1 MLEKSD
7 YQKDNDTSKE
17 VELDTDGIQEQSI
30 EVEKQSEV
38 ESNESEPR
46 EEVDLGYTEP
56 KTAGIEG
63 ISVEEKEDKKETKV
77 DDLSD
82 VSDKVK
88 KRIDKLTFKIRES
101 ERRERA
107 ALDYAKSL
115 RSKLDVSETKYT
127 KTSKSYVEQY
137 SARVAAEQ
145 EKARQ
150 SLKDAI
156 VDQDADKIADANSLV
171 AKLAIEA
178 EKAKMTAVEE
188 DEREAARQTEIT
200 KAETQQTTPPPQ
212 NPTYPEPSRKAQN
225 WAESNEWFGSD
236 KIMTSAAFQI
246 HQDLIDQGFDVESQ
260 EYYNEIDKTM
270 KDNFPHKF
278 NRQEPK
284 KIVQT
289 VASAQRNQNGRRS
302 VKLTRSQ
309 IAIAK
314 KLGVPLEE
322 YAKYVKENANG

>member
-7 YQKDNDTSKE
+7 YQKDNNTSKE
-17 VELDTDGIQEQSI
+17 VELDTDGIEEQSI
-30 EVEKQSEV
+30 QVEKQEEV
-38 ESNESEPR
+38 ESNEREPR

-56 KTAGIEG
+56 KADGIEG
-63 ISVEEKEDKKETKV
+63 IKVEEKEDKVKV

-82 VSDKVK
+82 VSEKVK
-88 KRIDKLTFKIRES
+88 RRIDKLTFKIRES
-101 ERRERA
+101 ERREKA
-107 ALDYAKSL
+107 ALEYAKSIQ
-115 RSKLDVSETKYT
+115 SKLDISEKKYN

-137 SARVAAEQ
+137 SARVNAEQ
-145 EKARQ
+145 EKAKQTLR
-150 SLKDAI
+150 DAI
-156 VDQDADKIADANSLV
+156 ADQDADKIADANSLI

-178 EKAKMTAVEE
+178 EKAKMTAAEE
-188 DEREAARQTEIT
+188 EEREAERKTREVSQQEQV
-200 KAETQQTTPPPQ
+200 TQAPQ
-212 NPTYPEPSRKAQN
+212 NPTYTEPSRKASQ
-225 WAESNEWFGSD
+225 WAEKNEWFGSD
-236 KIMTSAAFQI
+236 KIMTSVAFQV
-246 HQDLIDQGFDVESQ
+246 HQDLVEQGFDVESE

>member
-17 VELDTDGIQEQSI
+17 VELDTDGIEEQSI
-30 EVEKQSEV
+30 QVEKQEEV
-38 ESNESEPR
+38 ESNEREPR

-56 KTAGIEG
+56 KAPGIEG
-63 ISVEEKEDKKETKV
+63 ISVEEKEEKKV

-82 VSDKVK
+82 VSEKVRR
-88 KRIDKLTFKIRES
+88 RIDKLTFKIRES

-107 ALDYAKSL
+107 ALEYAKSIQ
-115 RSKLDVSETKYT
+115 SKLDVSEKKYN

-137 SARVAAEQ
+137 SARVNAEQ
-145 EKARQ
+145 EKAKQTLR
-150 SLKDAI
+150 DAI
-156 VDQDADKIADANSLV
+156 ADQDADKIADANSLI

-178 EKAKMTAVEE
+178 EKAKMTAAEE
-188 DEREAARQTEIT
+188 EEREAERKTREVYQQEQV
-200 KAETQQTTPPPQ
+200 TQAPQ
-212 NPTYPEPSRKAQN
+212 NPTYTEPSRKASQ
-225 WAESNEWFGSD
+225 WAEKNEWFGSD
-236 KIMTSAAFQI
+236 KIMTSVAFQV
-246 HQDLIDQGFDVESQ
+246 HQDLVEQGFDVESE

-270 KDNFPHKF
+270 KENFPHKF

>member
-17 VELDTDGIQEQSI
+17 VELDTDGIEEQTI
-30 EVEKQSEV
+30 QVEEKEV
-38 ESNESEPR
+38 ESNEDESPR

-56 KTAGIEG
+56 KAPGIEG
-63 ISVEEKEDKKETKV
+63 ISVEEKEEKEEKKV

-82 VSDKVK
+82 VSEKVRR
-88 KRIDKLTFKIRES
+88 RIDKLTFKIRES

-107 ALDYAKSL
+107 ALEYAKSIQ
-115 RSKLDVSETKYT
+115 SKLDDSETKYN

-137 SARVAAEQ
+137 SARVVAEQ

-156 VDQDADKIADANSLV
+156 NEQDADKIADANSLM

-178 EKAKMTAVEE
+178 EKAKMTAAEE
-188 DEREAARQTEIT
+188 EEREANR
-200 KAETQQTTPPPQ
+200 KTQVPQPQQNTQPPQ
-212 NPTYPEPSRKAQN
+212 NPTYPEPSRNAQK
-225 WAESNEWFGSD
+225 WADKNEWFGSD
-236 KIMTSAAFQI
+236 RIMTSAAFQI
-246 HQDLIDQGFDVESQ
+246 HQDLLDQGFDVESQ

>member
-17 VELDTDGIQEQSI
+17 VELDTDGIQEETIQ
-30 EVEKQSEV
+30 VEEV
-38 ESNESEPR
+38 ESNENENETPR

-56 KTAGIEG
+56 KAPGIEG
-63 ISVEEKEDKKETKV
+63 ISVEEKEEKKV

-82 VSDKVK
+82 VSEKVK

-101 ERRERA
+101 ERREKA
-107 ALDYAKSL
+107 ALEYAKSIQ
-115 RSKLDVSETKYT
+115 SKLDDSETKYS

-171 AKLAIEA
+171 ARLAIEA
-178 EKAKMTAVEE
+178 EKAKITAAEE
-188 DEREAARQTEIT
+188 DEREAKRQKQVSQPQEN
-200 KAETQQTTPPPQ
+200 TQPPQ
-212 NPTYPEPSRKAQN
+212 NPTYPEPSKNAQK
-225 WAESNEWFGSD
+225 WADKNEWFGSD
-236 KIMTSAAFQI
+236 RIMTSAAFQI
-246 HQDLIDQGFDVESQ
+246 HQDLLDQGFDVESQ

>member
-17 VELDTDGIQEQSI
+17 VELDTDGIEEQTI
-30 EVEKQSEV
+30 QVEEKEVELNE
-38 ESNESEPR
+38 NESPR

-56 KTAGIEG
+56 KAPGIEG
-63 ISVEEKEDKKETKV
+63 ISVEEKEEKKV

-82 VSDKVK
+82 VSEKVRR
-88 KRIDKLTFKIRES
+88 RIDKLTFKIRES

-107 ALDYAKSL
+107 ALEYAKSIQ
-115 RSKLDVSETKYT
+115 SKLDDSETKYN

-137 SARVAAEQ
+137 SARVVAEQ

-156 VDQDADKIADANSLV
+156 NEQDADKIADANSLM

-178 EKAKMTAVEE
+178 EKAKMTAAEE
-188 DEREAARQTEIT
+188 EEREANR
-200 KAETQQTTPPPQ
+200 KTQVPQPQQNTQPPQ
-212 NPTYPEPSRKAQN
+212 NPTYPEPSRNAQK
-225 WAESNEWFGSD
+225 WADKNEWFGSD
-236 KIMTSAAFQI
+236 RIMTSAAFQI
-246 HQDLIDQGFDVESQ
+246 HQDLLDQGFDVESQ

-278 NRQEPK
+278 SRQEPK

>member
-17 VELDTDGIQEQSI
+17 VELDTDGIQEETIQ
-30 EVEKQSEV
+30 VEEV
-38 ESNESEPR
+38 ESNENENETPR

-56 KTAGIEG
+56 KATGIEG
-63 ISVEEKEDKKETKV
+63 ISVEEKEEKKV

-82 VSDKVK
+82 VSEKVK

-101 ERRERA
+101 ERREKA
-107 ALDYAKSL
+107 ALEYAKSIQ
-115 RSKLDVSETKYT
+115 SKLDDSETKYS

-171 AKLAIEA
+171 ARLAIEA
-178 EKAKMTAVEE
+178 EKAKITAAEE
-188 DEREAARQTEIT
+188 DEREAKRQKQVSQPQEN
-200 KAETQQTTPPPQ
+200 TQPPQ
-212 NPTYPEPSRKAQN
+212 NPTYPEPSKNAQK
-225 WAESNEWFGSD
+225 WADKNEWFGSD
-236 KIMTSAAFQI
+236 RIMTSAAFQI
-246 HQDLIDQGFDVESQ
+246 HQDLLDQGFDVESQ

>member
-17 VELDTDGIQEQSI
+17 VELDTDGIEEKTI
-30 EVEKQSEV
+30 KVEEKEI
-38 ESNESEPR
+38 ESNENESPR

-56 KTAGIEG
+56 KAPGIEG
-63 ISVEEKEDKKETKV
+63 ISVEEKEEKKV

-82 VSDKVK
+82 VSEKVK

-107 ALDYAKSL
+107 ALEYAKSIQT
-115 RSKLDVSETKYT
+115 KLDDSETKYT

-137 SARVAAEQ
+137 SARVVAEQ

-156 VDQDADKIADANSLV
+156 NEQDADKIADANSLM

-178 EKAKMTAVEE
+178 EKAKMTAAEE
-188 DEREAARQTEIT
+188 EEREEHR
-200 KAETQQTTPPPQ
+200 KTQVSQPQENTQPPQ

-225 WAESNEWFGSD
+225 WADKNEWFGSD

-246 HQDLIDQGFDVESQ
+246 HQDLLDQGFDVESQ

>member
-7 YQKDNDTSKE
+7 YQKDNNTPKE
-17 VELDTDGIQEQSI
+17 VELDTDGIQEETIQ
-30 EVEKQSEV
+30 VEEV
-38 ESNESEPR
+38 ESNENENETPR

-56 KTAGIEG
+56 KAPGIEG
-63 ISVEEKEDKKETKV
+63 ISVEEKEEKEEKKV

-82 VSDKVK
+82 VSEKVK

-101 ERRERA
+101 ERREKA
-107 ALDYAKSL
+107 ALEYAKSIQ
-115 RSKLDVSETKYT
+115 SKLDDSETKYS

-171 AKLAIEA
+171 ARLAIEA
-178 EKAKMTAVEE
+178 EKAKMTAAEE
-188 DEREAARQTEIT
+188 DEREARRQKQVSQPQEN
-200 KAETQQTTPPPQ
+200 TQPPQ
-212 NPTYPEPSRKAQN
+212 NPTYPEPSKNAQK
-225 WAESNEWFGSD
+225 WADKNEWFGSD
-236 KIMTSAAFQI
+236 RIMTSAAFQI
-246 HQDLIDQGFDVESQ
+246 HQDLLDQGFDVESQ

>member
-17 VELDTDGIQEQSI
+17 VELDTDGIEEQTI
-30 EVEKQSEV
+30 QVEEKEV
-38 ESNESEPR
+38 ESNEDESPR

-56 KTAGIEG
+56 KAPGIEG
-63 ISVEEKEDKKETKV
+63 ISVEEKEEKEEKKV

-82 VSDKVK
+82 VSEKVRR
-88 KRIDKLTFKIRES
+88 RIDKLTFKIRES

-107 ALDYAKSL
+107 ALEYAKSIQ
-115 RSKLDVSETKYT
+115 SKLDDSETKYT

-137 SARVAAEQ
+137 SARVVAEQ

-156 VDQDADKIADANSLV
+156 NEQDADKIADANSLM

-178 EKAKMTAVEE
+178 EKAKMTAAEE
-188 DEREAARQTEIT
+188 EEREANR
-200 KAETQQTTPPPQ
+200 KTQVPQPQQNTQPPQ
-212 NPTYPEPSRKAQN
+212 NPTYPEPSRNAQK
-225 WAESNEWFGSD
+225 WADKNEWFGSD
-236 KIMTSAAFQI
+236 RIMTSAAFQI
-246 HQDLIDQGFDVESQ
+246 HQDLLDQGFDVESQ